1 MAERGGAAVQD
12 SYRRLLEQ
20 IREGQLS
27 VEQALQKLRA
37 LPYEDLGY
45 AKVDHRRLLQK
56 GFPEVIYA
64 PGKTVAQIKEIAR
77 RLYDRAVPVLVTRAE
92 PPVYEALREEFSG
105 AEYHPE
111 ARAVVI
117 RTAEK
122 AAPKGCVGVV
132 TAGTADLPVAEEA
145 ALTAELMGCRVFR
158 LYDVGVAGLHR
169 LFDRLDL
176 LFQARALVVVAGM
189 EGALP
194 SVVGGLVACPVI
206 AVPTSVGYGA
216 HFNGLAPLLAMLS
229 SCAPGVAVVNIDN
242 GFGAGYM
249 AALINLSGEGGG
261 AD

>member
-1 MAERGGAAVQD
+1 VQD
-12 SYRRLLEQ
+12 SYRKLLEQ
-20 IREGQLS
+20 VREGRLS

-45 AKVDHRRLLQK
+45 ARVDHRRLLQK
-56 GFPEVIYA
+56 GFPEVIYS
-64 PGKTVAQIKEIAR
+64 PGKTLTQIVEIAR
-77 RLYDRAVPVLVTRAE
+77 RLFNTDVPVLVTRAE
-92 PPVYEALREEFSG
+92 PPVFEALRREFPRV
-105 AEYHPE
+105 EYHRE

-117 RTAEK
+117 RAAET

-132 TAGTADLPVAEEA
+132 TARTADLPVAEEA
-145 ALTAELMGCRVFR
+145 ALTAELMGCRVVR

-169 LFDRLDL
+169 LFDSMDL
-176 LFQARALVVVAGM
+176 LLQARALVVVAGM

-194 SVVGGLVACPVI
+194 SVVGGLAACPVI
-206 AVPTSVGYGA
+206 AVPSSVGYGA
-216 HFNGLAPLLAMLS
+216 NFKGLAPLLAMLN

-249 AALINLSGEGGG
+249 AALINRSGEGGG

>member
-1 MAERGGAAVQD
+1 MQD

-20 IREGQLS
+20 VREGRLS
-27 VEQALQKLRA
+27 VEQALQELRA

-56 GFPEVIYA
+56 GFPEVIYS
-64 PGKTVAQIKEIAR
+64 PGKTITQIVEIAR
-77 RLYDRAVPVLVTRAE
+77 RLFNKAVPVLVTRAG
-92 PPVYEALREEFSG
+92 PPVFEALRKEFPR
-105 AEYHPE
+105 AEHHPE

-117 RTAEK
+117 RAAEAE
-122 AAPKGCVGVV
+122 AAKGCVGVV

-145 ALTAELMGCRVFR
+145 ALTAELMGSRVVR
-158 LYDVGVAGLHR
+158 IYDVGVAGLHR
-169 LFDRLDL
+169 LFDCLEL
-176 LFQARALVVVAGM
+176 LLQARALVVVAGM

-216 HFNGLAPLLAMLS
+216 NFNGLAPLLAMLN

-249 AALINLSGEGGG
+249 AALINLSAEGGG
-261 AD
+261 PK